1 MSTIL
6 SRRGLGLGAFGAT
19 LVGSATP
26 ASADGKQRASRQ
38 LPWTFAPVPVQ
49 APPMSA
55 IHVFG
60 GTGVG
65 PDTEPSTIGNFKGS
79 VGIAIINGTVT
90 RTNIKT
96 GEQES
101 LPFTDTDMRFMTG
114 TFMGADAIEY
124 PGTFAFV

>member
-1 MSTIL
+1 
-6 SRRGLGLGAFGAT
+6 
-19 LVGSATP
+19 
-26 ASADGKQRASRQ
+26 
-38 LPWTFAPVPVQ
+38 
-49 APPMSA
+49 MSA

-60 GTGVG
+60 GMGVG

-96 GEQES
+96 GDQES

-114 TFMGADAIEY
+114 TFMGADAKEY
-124 PGTFAFV
+124 PGTFAFL